1 MYFNFNC
8 NTTRI
13 WISVLVWKW
22 KILER
27 SRTALWRLIDATA
40 KSSSSL
46 NTYPIPDFFG
56 PAAMQLQTFSRA
68 RKILGI
74 RILPRA
80 PTLQTYLFWPIGVNQ
95 RRELAQYSSD
105 SRFFWSSCNATSNIF
120 TCAKKKLDPIWLPEI
135 RLLHLGLSLV
145 MVVCEQQGPL
155 LRRRRRVDRHRFDG
169 ERGDERRERLLARRR
184 RRRVHATAGRAD
196 VSGAARL
203 PRACQP
209 RCQRRPHPL
218 AHRAASCPSDAAP
231 ARPASRGVLSRPA
244 SRVGGAPG
252 ARGARATRA
261 HARRV

>member
-1 MYFNFNC
+1 
-8 NTTRI
+8 
-13 WISVLVWKW
+13 
-22 KILER
+22 
-27 SRTALWRLIDATA
+27 
-40 KSSSSL
+40 
-46 NTYPIPDFFG
+46 
-56 PAAMQLQTFSRA
+56 MQRATFSRA

-80 PTLQTYLFWPIGVNQ
+80 PTLQTYLFWPIGVPEP
-95 RRELAQYSSD
+95 RELAQYSSD
-105 SRFFWSSCNATSNIF
+105 SRFFWSSCNATCDIF
-120 TCAKKKLDPIWLPEI
+120 TCAKKKKDPIWLPEI
-135 RLLHLGLSLV
+135 RLLHLLDFLK
-145 MVVCEQQGPL
+145 GPL

-231 ARPASRGVLSRPA
+231 VRPASRGVLSRPA

>member
-1 MYFNFNC
+1 
-8 NTTRI
+8 
-13 WISVLVWKW
+13 
-22 KILER
+22 
-27 SRTALWRLIDATA
+27 
-40 KSSSSL
+40 
-46 NTYPIPDFFG
+46 
-56 PAAMQLQTFSRA
+56 MQRATFSRA

-80 PTLQTYLFWPIGVNQ
+80 PTLQTYLFWPIGVPEP
-95 RRELAQYSSD
+95 RELAQYSSD
-105 SRFFWSSCNATSNIF
+105 SRFFWSSCNATSHIF
-120 TCAKKKLDPIWLPEI
+120 TCAKKNWILSGCRKSVCCILDFLK
-135 RLLHLGLSLV
+135 
-145 MVVCEQQGPL
+145 GPV

-218 AHRAASCPSDAAP
+218 AHRAASCPSDAEP
-231 ARPASRGVLSRPA
+231 VRPASRGVLSRPA

>member
-1 MYFNFNC
+1 
-8 NTTRI
+8 
-13 WISVLVWKW
+13 
-22 KILER
+22 
-27 SRTALWRLIDATA
+27 
-40 KSSSSL
+40 
-46 NTYPIPDFFG
+46 
-56 PAAMQLQTFSRA
+56 MQRDTFSRA

-95 RRELAQYSSD
+95 RRELAQYSSCTAPIPD
-105 SRFFWSSCNATSNIF
+105 FFGAAAMQRHTFSRAR
-120 TCAKKKLDPIWLPEI
+120 KKKKGSYLVAVNPFAAFVCVWTFLVAARI
-135 RLLHLGLSLV
+135 RLLHLVDFLL
-145 MVVCEQQGPL
+145 VVCEQQGPL

-218 AHRAASCPSDAAP
+218 AHRAASCPIDAAP
-231 ARPASRGVLSRPA
+231 VRPASRGVLSRPA

>member
-1 MYFNFNC
+1 
-8 NTTRI
+8 
-13 WISVLVWKW
+13 
-22 KILER
+22 
-27 SRTALWRLIDATA
+27 
-40 KSSSSL
+40 
-46 NTYPIPDFFG
+46 
-56 PAAMQLQTFSRA
+56 MQRDTFSRA
-68 RKILGI
+68 RKILGDTHPTPGAHPPNVP
-74 RILPRA
+74 ILADRLQ
-80 PTLQTYLFWPIGVNQ
+80 PTSRTRSVQLRFQIFLEQLQCNVKHFHV
-95 RRELAQYSSD
+95 RE
-105 SRFFWSSCNATSNIF
+105 
-120 TCAKKKLDPIWLPEI
+120 KKLGSYLVAGNPFAASW
-135 RLLHLGLSLV
+135 RLSLGC
-145 MVVCEQQGPL
+145 VCEDSSKGL

-169 ERGDERRERLLARRR
+169 ERSDERRERLLARRQ

-231 ARPASRGVLSRPA
+231 VRPASRGVLSRPA

>member
-1 MYFNFNC
+1 MNRPLWVTYLGPVPS
-8 NTTRI
+8 T
-13 WISVLVWKW
+13 L
-22 KILER
+22 ILER
-27 SRTALWRLIDATA
+27 SRTALWRLIHATA

-56 PAAMQLQTFSRA
+56 PTAMQRATFSRA

-80 PTLQTYLFWPIGVNQ
+80 PTLQTYLFWPICVNQ
-95 RRELAQYSSD
+95 PRELAQYSSD

-135 RLLHLGLSLV
+135 RLLHLGLSQRALV
-145 MVVCEQQGPL
+145 ATT
-155 LRRRRRVDRHRFDG
+155 RRRVDRHRFDG

-231 ARPASRGVLSRPA
+231 VRPASRGVLSRPA

>member
-1 MYFNFNC
+1 MDPLQCNVKHFHVREKFWGYGSYPGRPPSKRTYFG
-8 NTTRI
+8 
-13 WISVLVWKW
+13 
-22 KILER
+22 R
-27 SRTALWRLIDATA
+27 SACPNPANSLSTA
-40 KSSSSL
+40 
-46 NTYPIPDFFG
+46 PIPDFFG
-56 PAAMQLQTFSRA
+56 AAAMQRATFSRA
-68 RKILGI
+68 RKKN
-74 RILPRA
+74 RILSGCRKSVCC
-80 PTLQTYLFWPIGVNQ
+80 I
-95 RRELAQYSSD
+95 
-105 SRFFWSSCNATSNIF
+105 
-120 TCAKKKLDPIWLPEI
+120 LDFLK
-135 RLLHLGLSLV
+135 
-145 MVVCEQQGPL
+145 GPL

-209 RCQRRPHPL
+209 RCQCRPHPL

-231 ARPASRGVLSRPA
+231 VRPASRGVLSRPA

>member
-1 MYFNFNC
+1 
-8 NTTRI
+8 
-13 WISVLVWKW
+13 
-22 KILER
+22 
-27 SRTALWRLIDATA
+27 
-40 KSSSSL
+40 
-46 NTYPIPDFFG
+46 
-56 PAAMQLQTFSRA
+56 MQRDTFSRA

-95 RRELAQYSSD
+95 RRELAQYSSCTAPIPD
-105 SRFFWSSCNATSNIF
+105 FFGAAAMQRATFSRARNKNRILSGCRKSVCCI
-120 TCAKKKLDPIWLPEI
+120 LDF
-135 RLLHLGLSLV
+135 LL
-145 MVVCEQQGPL
+145 GPL

-231 ARPASRGVLSRPA
+231 VRPASRGVLSRPA